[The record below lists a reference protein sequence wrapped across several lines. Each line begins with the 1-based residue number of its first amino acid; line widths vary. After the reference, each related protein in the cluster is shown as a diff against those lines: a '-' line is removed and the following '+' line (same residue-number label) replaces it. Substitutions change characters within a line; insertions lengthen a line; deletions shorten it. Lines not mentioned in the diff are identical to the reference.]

1 MPPKTGKVNA
11 PNSDQ
16 ASVSSIKSKSVISE
30 ASSLLSGSVSS
41 AAAKAPLKVSKT
53 IVRDRSIV
61 FWTPVML
68 WPTGF
73 LKTHKK
79 QTIEYQ
85 SDSRLHNG
93 KYPLIAPGLE
103 GGGIVIDLP
112 TNDVEKKV
120 AELLEIDE
128 RANDDELSVYLDNL
142 ADKIR
147 GRPRVPESKRAV
159 NVLSSALLKQLP
171 QDTQQSVA
179 ARI

>member
-1 MPPKTGKVNA
+1 
-11 PNSDQ
+11 
-16 ASVSSIKSKSVISE
+16 
-30 ASSLLSGSVSS
+30 
-41 AAAKAPLKVSKT
+41 
-53 IVRDRSIV
+53 
-61 FWTPVML
+61 ML

-93 KYPLIAPGLE
+93 KYPWIAPRLV
-103 GGGIVIDLP
+103 GGIVIDLP

-120 AELLEIDE
+120 AELLEIGE

-142 ADKIR
+142 ADQIR